1 MAAGDDPQGLNTV
14 GRARAHLTHLTHLT
28 HPARAIAT
36 IALVVVVATAMALLL
51 AQSAGA
57 IHLGFLGPVG

>member
-1 MAAGDDPQGLNTV
+1 MSRVRVLLTV
-14 GRARAHLTHLTHLT
+14 GLLGTLAA
-28 HPARAIAT
+28 AV
-36 IALVVVVATAMALLL
+36 ALVL